1 MKKTGLILLMTIL
14 CFFVV
19 MENYASAWSVEVDNH
34 PWWWPGQ
41 IKLCTEKLIGHDE
54 CETKDIAQDATINFH
69 TGARCPKSLSGRL
82 NVLRNLQPVFIA
94 LQPVSIH
101 SGDDISDISQGR
113 MACRNSGW
121 KICRKHGAEGAYSNL
136 QDNDFGFCKK

>member
-1 MKKTGLILLMTIL
+1 MKKTGLILLMTVL

-19 MENYASAWSVEVDNH
+19 MKDHASAWSVEVEN

-41 IKLCTEKLIGHDE
+41 IKMCSEKLIGADK
-54 CETKDIAQDATINFH
+54 CETKDFAEWTNITLH
-69 TGARCPKSLSGRL
+69 SEARCPKSLSGKLTVYRHQ
-82 NVLRNLQPVFIA
+82 VIVDIT
-94 LQPVSIH
+94 LQPVSVH

-113 MACRNSGW
+113 MVCRNTAW
-121 KICRKHGAEGAYSNL
+121 KICRKRGSQGDYSNL